1 MQQRSLRSLP
11 SFPRLAL
18 AAAVLAIT
26 LACGGSTDSSPTDDD
41 LAASDTASPADAQGD
56 DAVPSDLTPP
66 PIDTVPPPR
75 ECVSGADCDD
85 DNRCTDELC
94 LDHVCATTFNALPC
108 DDGDPCTADD
118 RCTAGACT
126 GGAMACDDANACT
139 TDGCKNGACTHK
151 AVAGDACALRIDV
164 TWPARGASLEGGG
177 PLTLT
182 GAITS
187 PAAPIAA
194 ATLDG
199 VPVDFSADGA
209 FAAPFEPAP
218 GLNVLRLRARDG
230 LGREADRVQSFLVGD
245 DFLAGGTPGAP
256 HLVPTGLDVW
266 LRYDV
271 FDDDDLSDLDD
282 VATLVDRALAGL
294 DLEAEI
300 PHPLTAEG
308 EGPSFAWC
316 TWTIDITDVAYDVDH
331 VDLFPQDGA
340 LWLSITLTNF
350 SAYVDAIDDTWF
362 CPNAN
367 GWVFADV
374 IGIDAEV
381 QVAVNAGGAISTSAP
396 YVAATVQGI
405 ELALDGGVVSLFD
418 WLLNWFS
425 DSFARKIEG
434 AVETW
439 VPESL
444 VPILNGVLGDV
455 ATYTKSLAL
464 PAVPDNAPG
473 AALTAAVQ
481 AREVTITETGVRLGT
496 RAGAEVAVAPPHASP
511 GSLLRGHCLGSDPGA
526 FWLPGWDQVEV
537 AVTEDLLNRALWAL
551 WAGRHLSVTL
561 DETLLGEAT
570 ARFNLEQVKVRLDP
584 LLPPILTSCATPGA
598 LELQVGDLGLK
609 VDFDLGG
616 GPGSLEFFGTLR
628 VEVLPV
634 LVGAAGQRQLSL
646 ELGAVHDLA
655 FDVVHAEGT
664 GAGLTTLVETLLADV
679 VRNLVLETLVKDAL
693 TAWPIPVLDLGAYV
707 PGLPAGSK
715 VTFEPQTLAPLE
727 HGNLLLGGK
736 VVAP

>member
-1 MQQRSLRSLP
+1 MQQRFVSSLP
-11 SFPRLAL
+11 SLCRLAVAGTIL
-18 AAAVLAIT
+18 ATA
-26 LACGGSTDSSPTDDD
+26 LACGASADSTAADGD
-41 LAASDTASPADAQGD
+41 LATSDTASPVDARRD
-56 DAVPSDLTPP
+56 DGLPVDTTTPEV
-66 PIDTVPPPR
+66 DTVAPPR
-75 ECVSGADCDD
+75 ACISGSDCDD
-85 DNRCTDELC
+85 GNRCTDELC
-94 LDHVCATTFNALPC
+94 LDHACVTTFNTLPC
-108 DDGDPCTADD
+108 DDGVPCTVDD
-118 RCTAGACT
+118 ACAAGACT
-126 GGAMACDDANACT
+126 GVAVGCDDANPCT
-139 TDGCKNGACTHK
+139 TDGCKDGACTHK
-151 AVAGDACALRIDV
+151 AVSGDACALRIDV
-164 TWPARGASLEGGG
+164 TWPARGASLAGDE

-199 VPVDFSADGA
+199 VPVDFSAEGA
-209 FAAPFEPAP
+209 FTAPFEPEP
-218 GLNVLRLRARDG
+218 GLNVLRLRVRDG
-230 LGREADRVQSFLVGD
+230 LGREADRVQSFAIGD

-282 VATLVDRALAGL
+282 VATLVDRALDGL

-316 TWTIDITDVAYDVDH
+316 TWTIDITNVAYDVDH
-331 VDLFPQDGA
+331 VDLFPLDGS
-340 LWLSITLTNF
+340 LWLSVTLTNF
-350 SAYVDAIDDTWF
+350 SAYVDAIDESWF

-381 QVAVNAGGAISTSAP
+381 EVAVGSGGVINTSAP
-396 YVAATVQGI
+396 YVTATVQGI

-425 DSFARKIEG
+425 DSFARKIES

-455 ATYTKSLAL
+455 ATYSKSLTL
-464 PAVPDNAPG
+464 PAIPGNAPG
-473 AALTAAVQ
+473 AAITAAVQ
-481 AREVTITETGVRLGT
+481 ARQVTISETGVRLDA

-511 GSLLRGHCLGSDPGA
+511 GSLLRGHCLGGDPGA

-537 AVTEDLLNRALWAL
+537 AFTEDLLNRALWAL
-551 WAGRHLSVTL
+551 WAGGHLSVTL

-570 ARFNLEQVKVRLDP
+570 TRFNLEQVKVRLDP

-609 VDFDLGG
+609 AEFDLGG
-616 GPGSLEFFGTLR
+616 GPGSLNVFGTLR

-634 LVGAAGQRQLSL
+634 LVATAGQRQLSL
-646 ELGAVHDLA
+646 ELGAVRDLA

-664 GAGLTTLVETLLADV
+664 GTGLTALVETLLADV

-707 PGLPAGSK
+707 PVLPAGSK

-727 HGNLLLGGK
+727 HGNLLLGGR